1 MLWAQPLIEA
11 AAEVLL
17 RYYLNLLLFKRRSVI
32 KAYTHIIIIIIII
45 IICNTF
51 HLKILKSYSTSFQ
64 TQDLI
69 WNLTANSQLRSER
82 CMSVFVCR
90 SQECVI
96 KNIRVQLGCLFHWDP
111 PEIMIPGQHAAFV
124 FILSDCLHALL
135 LVAVRAREDGCDAEA
150 ALGYTHTY
158 IHTHTHTH
166 THTRTHAHTHTHTG
180 WRRGQETPLLYPRP
194 TLDSLRCPLEIS
206 HNASVTPMKVNET
219 LAQFRHD
226 SGHSPRKQSSIFYG
240 VWEMPSVCDS
250 LTPLQTNKPYGW
262 LTAWNIYLLYSLSL
276 SACLACDLCC
286 YLCRQA
292 PGE

>member
-1 MLWAQPLIEA
+1 MGVTQRPRL
-11 AAEVLL
+11 VTH
-17 RYYLNLLLFKRRSVI
+17 
-32 KAYTHIIIIIIII
+32 THIY
-45 IICNTF
+45 T
-51 HLKILKSYSTSFQ
+51 
-64 TQDLI
+64 
-69 WNLTANSQLRSER
+69 R
-82 CMSVFVCR
+82 
-90 SQECVI
+90 
-96 KNIRVQLGCLFHWDP
+96 
-111 PEIMIPGQHAAFV
+111 
-124 FILSDCLHALL
+124 
-135 LVAVRAREDGCDAEA
+135 
-150 ALGYTHTY
+150 THTHTHTHTHAHA
-158 IHTHTHTH
+158 HTHTHTH
-166 THTRTHAHTHTHTG
+166 THTCTHTHTHRTHTHTHTHRLKERTG
-180 WRRGQETPLLYPRP
+180 NSSALPQTHPI
-194 TLDSLRCPLEIS
+194 SLRCPLEIS